1 MIPYCKALFF
11 MPISHAQ
18 GIMTAECTE
27 KEGFPDMKTPVTK
40 EKLRNHLTYSL
51 WKYAVLAAVAIFGW
65 NIIYS
70 ITAYRVPDEKKIV
83 VGVYSYGSDIN
94 LNAYMEQ
101 VRQDL
106 LPEMEAMEAMYI
118 MPDET
123 YGAMILTTRVAA
135 RDCDIYVLPRTEF
148 QNYAAQ
154 GAYMALDEVLPDLI
168 DDLTEAGVSLSR
180 GSRTNEETGEKH
192 QYAIPCASLP
202 GMQSMLQCDTSDM
215 YIGVFFAT
223 GNDENVLTF
232 FEQFIRDMMIEP
244 VIEELPAE

>member
-1 MIPYCKALFF
+1 
-11 MPISHAQ
+11 
-18 GIMTAECTE
+18 
-27 KEGFPDMKTPVTK
+27 MKTPVTK

-51 WKYAVLAAVAIFGW
+51 WKYAVLAVVAIFGW
-65 NIIYS
+65 NITYS
-70 ITAYRVPDEKKIV
+70 VTAYRVPDEKKIV
-83 VGVYSYGSDIN
+83 VGVYSYGSDEN

-101 VRQDL
+101 VRLDL
-106 LPEMEAMEAMYI
+106 LPDMEQMEAMYI

-123 YGAMILTTRVAA
+123 YGSMILTTRVAA

-154 GAYMALDEVLPDLI
+154 GAYMELDEVLPDLLA
-168 DDLTEAGVSLSR
+168 DLEAAGVSLSR
-180 GSRTNEETGEKH
+180 GNRINEDSGEKH
-192 QYAIPCASLP
+192 QFAIPCAGLP
-202 GMQSMLQCDTSDM
+202 GMQAMLQCDTSDM

-244 VIEELPAE
+244 TVEELPAA